1 LKKFRSA
8 SAFWHVMLGRVR
20 LNLGKIQSS
29 SYKVLGYKQLK
40 MQPPREGLENLEKLR
55 ATLEENIQKLRKS
68 LAYWQLW
75 EAEYEGLQETV
86 QSLEDGSSPD
96 EMLVACVDMGG
107 DIVNEKGSREI
118 CPRSGLLC

>member
-1 LKKFRSA
+1 
-8 SAFWHVMLGRVR
+8 
-20 LNLGKIQSS
+20 
-29 SYKVLGYKQLK
+29 

-75 EAEYEGLQETV
+75 EAEYEGLKETV

-96 EMLVACVDMGG
+96 ELLVACVDMGG

-118 CPRSGLLC
+118 YSRLELLC